1 MRGTQINGAIEQDA
15 LSIRFRAERRVP
27 LGAHFVRQYCIDNC
41 LLLSCSMAAKNL
53 KQAKLP
59 PTAGASDQHRRS
71 PSSSEKVVE
80 TILQRLLSGLFV
92 PGQRLVEVE
101 LASQCGVSRSS
112 VREAFKRL
120 SAQGI
125 ITLSPHR
132 GACIRQ
138 LARQEVIDILQ
149 IQAVLAGLGAGLA
162 ATRID
167 QDDFRKRLE
176 TVLAGF
182 ERFRDNPAGVD
193 YHKQRQAFY
202 ETMTD
207 ISGNRELMI
216 WLPNIQIHLVRVQ
229 FHAVFSSRFRKRHF
243 QDYREVGEAILS
255 GDRRKAERL
264 TRRHIERV
272 IDEVAKLPESSI
284 P

>member
-1 MRGTQINGAIEQDA
+1 
-15 LSIRFRAERRVP
+15 
-27 LGAHFVRQYCIDNC
+27 
-41 LLLSCSMAAKNL
+41 MAAKNH
-53 KQAKLP
+53 KQAKNQP
-59 PTAGASDQHRRS
+59 ADDVQTAIQRS

-92 PGQRLVEVE
+92 PGQRLIEVE
-101 LASQCGVSRSS
+101 LAAQCGVSRSS

-138 LARQEVIDILQ
+138 LTRKEVIDILQ

-162 ATRID
+162 ALRID
-167 QDDFRKRLE
+167 QQDFRKRLE

-182 ERFRDNPAGVD
+182 DRFSDNPAGVD
-193 YHKQRQAFY
+193 YHKQRQKFY

-229 FHAVFSSRFRKRHF
+229 FHAVLSSRFRQRHF
-243 QDYREVGEAILS
+243 RDYREVGDAILS

-272 IDEVAKLPESSI
+272 IGEVEKLQDSSI
-284 P
+284 H

>member
-1 MRGTQINGAIEQDA
+1 
-15 LSIRFRAERRVP
+15 
-27 LGAHFVRQYCIDNC
+27 
-41 LLLSCSMAAKNL
+41 MAAKTL
-53 KQAKLP
+53 KKADD
-59 PTAGASDQHRRS
+59 TSSSDAQPESRRTL
-71 PSSSEKVVE
+71 SSSEKVVD

-101 LASQCGVSRSS
+101 LASQCGVSRGS

-149 IQAVLAGLGAGLA
+149 IQAVLAGLGARLA

-167 QDDFRKRLE
+167 HGDYRRQLE
-176 TVLAGF
+176 GVLAGF
-182 ERFRDNPAGVD
+182 DRFRENPAGVE
-193 YHKQRQAFY
+193 YHKQRQQFY
-202 ETMTD
+202 ETMTE

-229 FHAVFSSRFRKRHF
+229 FHAVLSSRFRQRHF
-243 QDYREVGEAILS
+243 NDYRAVGEAILS
-255 GDRRKAERL
+255 GDSRKAERL
-264 TRRHIERV
+264 TRKHIERV
-272 IDEVAKLPESSI
+272 IDEVVKLPETSI

>member
-1 MRGTQINGAIEQDA
+1 
-15 LSIRFRAERRVP
+15 
-27 LGAHFVRQYCIDNC
+27 
-41 LLLSCSMAAKNL
+41 MAAKT
-53 KQAKLP
+53 AKP
-59 PTAGASDQHRRS
+59 ARKAPS
-71 PSSSEKVVE
+71 PGDDREQGRALSSSEQVVE

-101 LASQCGVSRSS
+101 LASQCGVSRGS

-138 LARQEVIDILQ
+138 LSRQEIIDILQ

-162 ATRID
+162 AQRID
-167 QDDFRKRLE
+167 QGDYRKQLS

-182 ERFRDNPAGVD
+182 EVFRDNPAGLD
-193 YHKQRQAFY
+193 YHKQRQQFY
-202 ETMTD
+202 ETMTE

-216 WLPNIQIHLVRVQ
+216 WLPNIQVHLVRVQ
-229 FHAVFSSRFRKRHF
+229 FHAVMSARFRQRHF
-243 QDYREVGEAILS
+243 RDYQAVGEAILS
-255 GDRRKAERL
+255 GDSRKAERL

-272 IDEVAKLPESSI
+272 IEEVAKLPETSI